1 MKKGVKEITR
11 LNNSVKEMKEKI
23 DALKNSEKTLTEE
36 KNQLIEKLKS
46 TKNDVQRKEIFIKE
60 LKDKIENENKI
71 I

>member
-36 KNQLIEKLKS
+36 KNQLIEKLKN
-46 TKNDVQRKEIFIKE
+46 TKNDV
-60 LKDKIENENKI
+60 
-71 I
+71 